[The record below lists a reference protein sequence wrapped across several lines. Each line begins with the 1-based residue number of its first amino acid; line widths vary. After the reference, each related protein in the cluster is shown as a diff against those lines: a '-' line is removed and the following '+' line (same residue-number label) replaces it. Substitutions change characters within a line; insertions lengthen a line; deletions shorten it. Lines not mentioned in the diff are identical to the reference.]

1 MMSKIIMQNTETFE
15 KIDWQE
21 NFGKSNLN
29 LISKFKIQS
38 LLFLLFFV
46 LSTSITFAQSFVANV
61 SPNPVPEGERFR
73 LTFTVNAEGKN
84 FRPPTFKG
92 FSILAGPS
100 QSSNFQMMNGRTSY
114 QFSFTYECQAGKKGD
129 YVVDAATIQVGN
141 NTLKSNPLT
150 IRVVEASEALKQ
162 KRQQEKKEQESLND
176 QAMKIIKDNLMLK
189 VSASKQTV
197 YQGEQISLYFKLYI
211 NQTLNLINIGFSKA
225 PSYNGFW
232 SQELSEKEQKT
243 EYEKIDGAVYKTI
256 SFKKVILY
264 PQQSGKLTIDP
275 MELNSKV
282 RLQVQG
288 GQRNRRSIFDDFFDN
303 SSYRDFDYVL
313 KSSPL
318 TINVLPLPANAP
330 ADFTGGVGKLNMEAW
345 LDKTKTVANE
355 PVTLKV
361 KISGD
366 GNLKLIEQLKVNFP
380 QGFEAYDPKTADNTT
395 VTIAGTTGNKV
406 FEYLAIPRTPGKYK
420 IGPIS
425 FSYFDLAKKDYIT
438 ITSKEFE
445 IEVGKGDG
453 STDAGASISGVRKE
467 ELQYLGKDIRYIKSN
482 VKNFNQNASNF
493 YGSGLFYGMMGLPL
507 FSLFAFIFVKRK
519 QDEQNKD
526 KHLVKNRKAAKV
538 AMKHLA
544 IAKKLKDNA
553 ADKDKFY
560 EEISKAL
567 WGYVADKLTISPA
580 DLTKDKVK
588 SELQSKKVDEVL
600 IAKLIQTIDTCEFAR
615 YAPGAVSA
623 STKEIYDDSE
633 KLIISLEDEFKS

>member
-1 MMSKIIMQNTETFE
+1 MQNTETFE

-21 NFGKSNLN
+21 NFGKAKLN

-38 LLFLLFFV
+38 LTFLLFFV
-46 LSTSITFAQSFVANV
+46 LSTTITFAQSFVASV

-141 NTLKSNPLT
+141 NTIKSNPLT

-162 KRQQEKKEQESLND
+162 KRQQEKNEQESLND

-303 SSYRDFDYVL
+303 SSYRDFDYIL
-313 KSSPL
+313 KSQPL

-330 ADFTGGVGKLNMEAW
+330 SDFTGGVGKLNMEAW

-482 VKNFNQNASNF
+482 VKNFNQSASNF

-507 FSLFAFIFVKRK
+507 FSLFAFIFIKRK